1 MRAIFGEPGTLVGHR
16 GLGAGVVDGLTQ
28 NTMESFLRGIELG
41 LDWIEVDV
49 RRARDDELFV
59 IHNTVLPDG
68 SQVSA
73 LSASELDAAGA
84 LRLDALL
91 EAVPPSVG
99 VVFDVKSSVADAG
112 RPATMTTAGV
122 LGRWCAARLG
132 KRPALTQS
140 FDPAAL
146 GQVRAGDPR
155 MALGWLTWLS
165 FPIGLAVG
173 AAAHL
178 DVQLLAVHAGSLDPQ
193 VQRRFGEDASVDEV
207 VAAVHGAGRELMV
220 WCPAPDVLDA
230 LRAGGVDALVVDDVP
245 RVLAA
250 HR

>member
-1 MRAIFGEPGTLVGHR
+1 VSPVFGAPGTLVGHR

-28 NTMESFLRGIELG
+28 NTMESFLAAVDLG
-41 LDWIEVDV
+41 LEWIEVDV
-49 RRARDDELFV
+49 RRTRDDELFV

-68 SQVSA
+68 SQVFARSG
-73 LSASELDAAGA
+73 SELDAMGA
-84 LRLDALL
+84 VRLDALL
-91 EAVPPSVG
+91 EAVPESVG
-99 VVFDVKSSVADAG
+99 VVFDVKSSLADAG
-112 RPATMTTAGV
+112 RSAATTTAGV

-132 KRPALTQS
+132 DRPALTQS

-155 MALGWLTWLS
+155 MPLGWLTWLH

-193 VQRRFGEDASVDEV
+193 SQHRLGEDASVEEV
-207 VAAVHGAGRELMV
+207 AAAVHGAGRELMV
-220 WCPAPDVLDA
+220 WCPGADDLEA
-230 LRAGGVDALVVDDVP
+230 LRRGGVDALVVDDVP

-250 HR
+250 QR